1 VTRSCAIR
9 ARYCVRGDQEGP
21 PRGCP
26 RSATYVRRCRPRDER
41 LDAAILDATV
51 RLLEERGYRDLALT
65 AVAESAGTTTAAIYR
80 RWTSKSDLVMHAVFR
95 TSGDDVVADT
105 GDLASDLAT
114 MVRWSVEK
122 LGRPAAL
129 AALVGLLSESAPQRL
144 ARAGDAAVASART
157 GDRIERAKAAGEIR
171 ADIDT
176 SVLVALIAG
185 PVLQMALR
193 GAARE
198 IDEAW
203 IASHVGVVLDGA
215 RAPGRPHRRSD
226 SPNRRKVTQR

>member
-1 VTRSCAIR
+1 MTSDA
-9 ARYCVRGDQEGP
+9 
-21 PRGCP
+21 P
-26 RSATYVRRCRPRDER
+26 RSVGRPRDER

-51 RLLEERGYRDLALT
+51 RLLEQRGYQDLALT
-65 AVAESAGTTTAAIYR
+65 AVAEAAGTTTAAIYR

-105 GDLASDLAT
+105 DDLAADLAT
-114 MVRWSVEK
+114 MVRWSVDK
-122 LGRPAAL
+122 LCRPAAL

-144 ARAGDAAVASART
+144 ARAGDAAMASLRT
-157 GDRIERAKAAGEIR
+157 GERIDRAKAAGEIR
-171 ADIDT
+171 ADVDT

-198 IDEAW
+198 IDDAW
-203 IASHVGVVLDGA
+203 IAALVTVVLDGA
-215 RAPGRPHRRSD
+215 RAPGAQHRRSD
-226 SPNRRKVTQR
+226 SSTHRRKVAQR